1 MEDQTQEYP
10 KSDLFRDLGEL
21 ACGDLVMA
29 LMKALRP
36 LPPQAILEVRALDS
50 AAPVDIY
57 AWCKLTGHTLLAGP
71 CGADKAHFFIQ
82 KKE

>member
-1 MEDQTQEYP
+1 MEDQTQAYP
-10 KSDLFRDLGEL
+10 KRDLFCDLEEL

-36 LPPQAILEVRALDS
+36 LPPKAIVEVRALDPG
-50 AAPVDIY
+50 APVDIY
-57 AWCKLTGHTLLAGP
+57 AWCKLTGHTLLDGP
-71 CGADKAHFFIQ
+71 CGPDKMHFVIQ